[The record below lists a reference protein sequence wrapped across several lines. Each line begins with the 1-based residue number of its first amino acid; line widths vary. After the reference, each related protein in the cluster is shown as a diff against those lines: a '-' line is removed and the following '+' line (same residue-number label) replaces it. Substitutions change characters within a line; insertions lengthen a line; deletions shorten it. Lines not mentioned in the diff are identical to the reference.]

1 MQAAVQESFSER
13 VLRDMSSAVLVLNRG
28 GFIKYINRPAAEMFE
43 LDPDLE
49 PGTQRFSLTQEDSYN
64 DEFYECI
71 LNALYNKDETNVD
84 VVKYRSPSGR
94 RYVVKMSSS
103 FLDSPDDSKDEI
115 VVTLSDVTRSAELQ
129 QKISD
134 SSKTFTIFLFGFS
147 AWMLIYALWEFL
159 KRPIAADY
167 MTHGVEILSLIML
180 VFIILRTSLTW
191 RDLGVMH
198 LNLKKTVRTAL
209 IISACAV
216 AFLFAV
222 KFVARLMNPNV
233 FEPQAPFFD
242 ISRFGLRQILYVL
255 TAGIQEFL
263 ARSVMQ
269 ANLKR
274 IIVSKH
280 SGAISI
286 ILSSLIFA
294 ALHIHF
300 GFFFMVGAAVLAG
313 LEGILYDRQQNIVGV
328 WIVHWVFGVSG
339 TLLCLIDH

>member
-1 MQAAVQESFSER
+1 MQASVQESFSER

-28 GFIKYINRPAAEMFE
+28 GFIEYINRPAAEMFE
-43 LDPDLE
+43 LDTGIK
-49 PGTQRFSLTQEDSYN
+49 PGTQRFALTQEDSYN
-64 DEFYECI
+64 DGFYECI
-71 LNALYNKDETNVD
+71 MNAIYNKDDTNVD
-84 VVKYRSPSGR
+84 IVKYRSPSGR
-94 RYVVKMSSS
+94 KYVVKMSSS
-103 FLDSPDDSKDEI
+103 FLDSSEDSKDEI
-115 VVTLSDVTRSAELQ
+115 VVTITDVTRAEELR
-129 QKISD
+129 QKVND
-134 SSKTFTIFLFGFS
+134 SSMTFTIFLFGF
-147 AWMLIYALWEFL
+147 AIWMLVYALWVFL
-159 KRPIAADY
+159 DRPIAADY

-222 KFVARLMNPNV
+222 KFIARLINPNV
-233 FEPQAPFFD
+233 FEPNAPFFD
-242 ISRFGLRQILYVL
+242 IKRFGLRQILYIL

-274 IIVSKH
+274 IISSRH
-280 SGAISI
+280 SGVIAI

-300 GFFFMVGAAVLAG
+300 GFFFMIGAAVLAG
-313 LEGILYDRQQNIVGV
+313 LEGILYEKQQNIIGV